1 RRVQRSKGN
10 YAEQDRLLKEA
21 DELFAKKEFEK
32 ARSITEG
39 VLAGLDLEVSEVD
52 SEIARNRMTRVRRQA
67 RTIRHAEGQ
76 EMLMQAR
83 KLAADGKFNDAGNLA
98 ARVVSLATDIA
109 ELPGMEG
116 KPDAKLQKEADQL
129 LRYCRNMENNEKIR
143 RDASLEQAQSKDY
156 QKHQKQIAKL
166 LAEAKSLAKVKH
178 YEAALEKVQ
187 QVFIFDPL
195 NTEAMLFAGKLYQLF
210 YSYGRERGRT
220 DAVGNNAYSVWQWAE
235 PVFMR
240 SATSDAVRDGSI
252 KKQGNQKVYSK
263 LSRIIFPRIDFNETD
278 VSAALKQLEK
288 RSKDYDPDK
297 EGVEIN
303 LAMPSEFSRTVTLN
317 LTNMPLDEIIR
328 YLCLM
333 TGLEYRVDGNS
344 VLVSDNAASE
354 LRTRKMQ
361 VSGKIFSDVLE
372 MEGGGS
378 EAAAAPR
385 PAAGGDDGPVGEDA
399 GAAAATGG
407 GASVS
412 ANPTPQ
418 QWYNFFTKHLITFP
432 EGWRISSDARLGT
445 LSVTSSS
452 TCLRDIEELLSQ
464 QEMQEEKMVM
474 IEIRALEINE
484 NDAQELGFNWNLGML
499 GYNMD
504 NSGNLGTKGA
514 TGWAFGKGSNTT
526 NGSNDSTALSM
537 IRGAAAITGVSNSA
551 VVKDWNIFPS
561 LFGSQNWFGSDVPV
575 DVRLTINAMAQNTRV
590 ESLSSPKLL
599 TIDGKTASISVGKT
613 YYFPESWD
621 TLEIESESS
630 GDSGNYSYRITVP
643 SPDIDKEGTE
653 LGVHLEVRP
662 TVQPDN
668 KTIRLELKP
677 KISAYLGKDDGD
689 GRYDVNVYARDFVD
703 SRAGD
708 EYLLFSFPI
717 WRARTSVR
725 SLDLVVDVH
734 DGEPVVV
741 GGIIDNSTVNRTD
754 KVPILGD
761 LPLIGR
767 FFQSQAENA
776 NKQNLVMFVTARQ
789 IDFRGNPILKSANI
803 GVPDFNR

>member
-1 RRVQRSKGN
+1 
-10 YAEQDRLLKEA
+10 
-21 DELFAKKEFEK
+21 
-32 ARSITEG
+32 
-39 VLAGLDLEVSEVD
+39 
-52 SEIARNRMTRVRRQA
+52 
-67 RTIRHAEGQ
+67 
-76 EMLMQAR
+76 
-83 KLAADGKFNDAGNLA
+83 
-98 ARVVSLATDIA
+98 
-109 ELPGMEG
+109 
-116 KPDAKLQKEADQL
+116 
-129 LRYCRNMENNEKIR
+129 
-143 RDASLEQAQSKDY
+143 
-156 QKHQKQIAKL
+156 
-166 LAEAKSLAKVKH
+166 
-178 YEAALEKVQ
+178 
-187 QVFIFDPL
+187 
-195 NTEAMLFAGKLYQLF
+195 
-210 YSYGRERGRT
+210 
-220 DAVGNNAYSVWQWAE
+220 
-235 PVFMR
+235 
-240 SATSDAVRDGSI
+240 
-252 KKQGNQKVYSK
+252 
-263 LSRIIFPRIDFNETD
+263 
-278 VSAALKQLEK
+278 
-288 RSKDYDPDK
+288 
-297 EGVEIN
+297 
-303 LAMPSEFSRTVTLN
+303 
-317 LTNMPLDEIIR
+317 
-328 YLCLM
+328 
-333 TGLEYRVDGNS
+333 
-344 VLVSDNAASE
+344 
-354 LRTRKMQ
+354 
-361 VSGKIFSDVLE
+361 
-372 MEGGGS
+372 
-378 EAAAAPR
+378 
-385 PAAGGDDGPVGEDA
+385 
-399 GAAAATGG
+399 
-407 GASVS
+407 
-412 ANPTPQ
+412 
-418 QWYNFFTKHLITFP
+418 
-432 EGWRISSDARLGT
+432 
-445 LSVTSSS
+445 
-452 TCLRDIEELLSQ
+452 
-464 QEMQEEKMVM
+464 MVM

-504 NSGNLGTKGA
+504 NSGKLGTKGA

-526 NGSNDSTALSM
+526 NGSNDSNALSM

-703 SRAGD
+703 SRASD